1 MCAYEALENH
11 YSYWDGAGPHRVM
24 QVFLM
29 LDLFSSQFLLSYFES
44 CTKRSAYEALEN
56 HYSYWDGAGPHRV
69 MQVFVG
75 DLDPNVTAKHLK
87 QLFRHYGQLGHG
99 LLRAISRAEEALKIP
114 QGTQYG
120 VVVLQVN
127 KFVKDDEL

>member
-1 MCAYEALENH
+1 MGW
-11 YSYWDGAGPHRVM
+11 SRTSPSDAGLHKKLLLVLSPSFDR
-24 QVFLM
+24 
-29 LDLFSSQFLLSYFES
+29 FLLNPLSETNTS
-44 CTKRSAYEALEN
+44 
-56 HYSYWDGAGPHRV
+56 
-69 MQVFVG
+69 VFVG